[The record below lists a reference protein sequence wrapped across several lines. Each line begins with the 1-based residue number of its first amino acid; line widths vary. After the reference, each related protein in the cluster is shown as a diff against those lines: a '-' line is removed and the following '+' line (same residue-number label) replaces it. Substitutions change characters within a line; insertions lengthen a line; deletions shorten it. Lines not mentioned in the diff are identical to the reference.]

1 MSEDY
6 LDVYKFIENIKDDII
21 KEVKI
26 NDYNATVDIDNCIVG
41 IVENYLAKVDYLR
54 DIGIIKEL
62 EINTYIYT
70 EFKLNKDELIDNFLN
85 KLAKEYL
92 TNYLIDAYDINLL

>member
-6 LDVYKFIENIKDDII
+6 LDAHKFIEEIKDDII

-26 NDYNATVDIDNCIVG
+26 NNYNSTVDIDNCIIG
-41 IVENYLAKVDYLR
+41 IIEQKLLEKDYLR
-54 DIGIIKEL
+54 DISIIKEL
-62 EINTYIYT
+62 EKDTYIYR
-70 EFKLNKDELIDNFLN
+70 EFKFNKDEPIDNFLN